1 MTECFVYIAVY
12 DRYEG
17 VIIDDVIYFRNE
29 EKELL
34 TMMDME
40 MYLYHGNMEPVKFS
54 VDGKWGLVDII
65 TGKIII
71 DPIWDFIGYLHNGYI
86 RVGLGGHLV
95 IENQYDEDLV
105 GGKYGYID
113 ERGEIVVPL
122 DYDQVSE
129 RSYKDYFI
137 VRKDNE
143 VHIINKDNLLQNNL
157 TDQEKSDIERSID
170 FPTVTNY

>member
-71 DPIWDFIGYLHNGYI
+71 DPITWMELKRKQSEFCHI
-86 RVGLGGHLV
+86 LV
-95 IENQYDEDLV
+95 IK
-105 GGKYGYID
+105 GKMPVQS
-113 ERGEIVVPL
+113 R
-122 DYDQVSE
+122 Q
-129 RSYKDYFI
+129 
-137 VRKDNE
+137 
-143 VHIINKDNLLQNNL
+143 Q
-157 TDQEKSDIERSID
+157 
-170 FPTVTNY
+170 